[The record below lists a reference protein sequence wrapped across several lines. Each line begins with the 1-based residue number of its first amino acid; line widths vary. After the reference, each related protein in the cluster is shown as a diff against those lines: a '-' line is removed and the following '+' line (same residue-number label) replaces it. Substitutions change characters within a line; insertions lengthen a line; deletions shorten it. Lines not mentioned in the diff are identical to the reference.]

1 MRNNIQVVGSSGE
14 ETRDMMALWGPIR
27 IWALMLKKCD
37 VLYIVPK
44 GRKRIKTFTYKLKMY
59 IIREDAFVVR
69 LAQMVWAHQEHVI
82 PHHAGV
88 IAETGRPSRG
98 T

>member
-37 VLYIVPK
+37 LLYIVPK

-69 LAQMVWAHQEHVI
+69 LAQMGA
-82 PHHAGV
+82 PGACYPSSCRRNSRDR
-88 IAETGRPSRG
+88 ETI
-98 T
+98 